1 MPDFT
6 AHRHP
11 VLAVRCPDC
20 GRAPGNW
27 CRRPSGH
34 MASDFHVSRKVEA
47 DTVFIDQHGPDAS
60 IERVGDGWAVD
71 PRGRVGIRPQQEE
84 PIFHRCRQ

>member
-11 VLAVRCPDC
+11 VLAVRCPTC
-20 GRAPGNW
+20 GLAPGNW

-34 MASDFHVSRKVEA
+34 RAAELHHDRKAEA
-47 DTVFIDQHGPDAS
+47 DRVFIDQHGHLAMIVQSPA
-60 IERVGDGWAVD
+60 GWHID
-71 PRGRVGIRPQQEE
+71 PNGRARD
-84 PIFHRCRQ
+84 

>member
-20 GRAPGNW
+20 RRAPGNW

-34 MASDFHVSRKVEA
+34 MASDLHASRKTEA
-47 DTVFIDQHGPDAS
+47 DRVFIAQHGPDAS
-60 IERVGDGWAVD
+60 IERIGGGWAVD
-71 PRGRVGIRPQQEE
+71 PRGRVGIRPRPE
-84 PIFHRCRQ
+84 PSAPS

>member
-1 MPDFT
+1 
-6 AHRHP
+6 
-11 VLAVRCPDC
+11 
-20 GRAPGNW
+20 
-27 CRRPSGH
+27 
-34 MASDFHVSRKVEA
+34 MASDFHASRKMQA

-84 PIFHRCRQ
+84 LIVPRGQQ